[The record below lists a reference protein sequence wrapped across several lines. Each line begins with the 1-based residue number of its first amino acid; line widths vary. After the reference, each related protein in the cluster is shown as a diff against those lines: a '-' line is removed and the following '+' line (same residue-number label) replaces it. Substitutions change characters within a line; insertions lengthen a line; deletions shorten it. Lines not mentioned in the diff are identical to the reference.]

1 MKQHALIAATLALA
15 SCVTPVTFTPS
26 EDKGRGPATEST
38 GRRDAERPPTTMEGQ
53 PMDARP
59 GRPGDK
65 PADAA
70 APPSSQGPTDAARAA
85 DLGANPR
92 APDALATDVHPA
104 DARPGDGAAPSD
116 QPAAGDIVVVAVGD
130 IAGTGGSQSKTAAL
144 VSTLMK
150 AKPVAAILTLG
161 DHAYDS
167 NTASEFTK
175 FYTASWGA
183 PDLLAITRPA
193 PGNHE
198 YYTKDAKGY
207 YDYFNGVGKAIGRA
221 GDRSKGYYSY
231 DLGAWHF
238 VVVNSNDEC
247 GTVACNAS
255 SAQVSWIK
263 ADLAASHARC
273 TVAYMHHPR
282 FNDGKGHGDS
292 AFMADVWNALYDGGA
307 DLVLGGHDHIFEQL
321 GPMDKTGKVDR
332 ERGMRSFVVGTGG
345 IDLYTDGFGTA
356 HKAASE
362 FKQDTK
368 FGVLELTMGADMYS
382 WRYVAVGGAALVS
395 GSDRCH

>member
-1 MKQHALIAATLALA
+1 MKQHALIAATLAFA
-15 SCVTPVTFTPS
+15 SCITPVTLTPY
-26 EDKGRGPATEST
+26 DDTPRGTATEST
-38 GRRDAERPPTTMEGQ
+38 DRRDAQRPPTTMDARSMAS
-53 PMDARP
+53 PDARP
-59 GRPGDK
+59 TPPESPAIDPPTTPPPDEGPIDVARPVD
-65 PADAA
+65 P
-70 APPSSQGPTDAARAA
+70 
-85 DLGANPR
+85 GA
-92 APDALATDVHPA
+92 HA
-104 DARPGDGAAPSD
+104 DARPADVRPADTSPAGDG
-116 QPAAGDIVVVAVGD
+116 PAAGEIVVIAVGD
-130 IAGTGGSQSKTAAL
+130 ISGTGGSQAKTAAL
-144 VSTLMK
+144 VGSLMK
-150 AKPVAAILTLG
+150 AKPIAAILTLG

-167 NTASEFTK
+167 NTTSEFTK
-175 FYTASWGA
+175 FYAASWGA

-198 YYTKDAKGY
+198 YYTAGGKGY
-207 YDYFNGVGKAIGRA
+207 YDYFNGAGKAMGRA

-247 GTVACNAS
+247 GTVACNAG

-263 ADLAASHARC
+263 ADLAATRARC

-292 AFMADVWNALYDGGA
+292 AFMEPVWNALYDGGA
-307 DLVLGGHDHIFEQL
+307 DLVLAGHDHIFEQL
-321 GPMDKTGKVDR
+321 GPMDKTGKVDVAH
-332 ERGMRSFVVGTGG
+332 GMRSFVVGTGG

-356 HKAASE
+356 HKASSE

-368 FGVLELTMGADMYS
+368 FGVLEVTMGAETYS